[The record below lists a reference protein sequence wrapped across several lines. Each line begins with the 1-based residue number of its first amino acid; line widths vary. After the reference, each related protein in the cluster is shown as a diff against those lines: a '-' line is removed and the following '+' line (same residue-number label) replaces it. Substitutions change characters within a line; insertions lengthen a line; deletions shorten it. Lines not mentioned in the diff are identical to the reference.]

1 MVPMQMLP
9 GKDKPSFPL
18 NLVGDFAGG
27 GLMCVVGILLALIE
41 RGRTGRGQVVDVDM
55 VTNRSS
61 NDNHA
66 YWHGSRF
73 LGRDFS
79 HPFHLY

>member
-1 MVPMQMLP
+1 MSLDLSLLRLIVPTQMLP
-9 GKDKPSFPL
+9 GKDKPLFPL

-41 RGRTGRGQVVDVDM
+41 RGRTGCGQVVDIDL

-61 NDNHA
+61 DDDQM
-66 YWHGSRF
+66 
-73 LGRDFS
+73 LTMV
-79 HPFHLY
+79 